1 MAPRSNRASEAA
13 LALIAAFALTSP
25 ARADDPVSSPA
36 KQAAQALVTDGIA
49 LLVDKHYDGALEK
62 FLAAYDE
69 FPSPKILLNIASTL
83 RDMGKLADAANTY
96 QRYLEDPQSG
106 AERVA
111 EVKQIVND
119 LDTKLALLVVEVTPP
134 GTEVSIDGGPWV
146 TIGVTLSTR
155 VTPGTHL
162 VRARKAG
169 LEETEVSINGFE
181 GARKDLSLALK
192 VAMGAL
198 DEPSAPVAA
207 PPPSPATVEPV
218 PEHTTGWLITGPHA
232 SGRGHARRGHSGTG
246 VSPGSVNVA
255 TVGPSL
261 AHYDDRDDD
270 ATSLLAPRTGLGKFA
285 TVVQARID
293 GKLRGAAASIG
304 LAYDLVPSLQ
314 VEAALLL
321 ANDVGGFAGAR
332 MHFLTGRLR
341 PLVSVGAPV
350 FWSDG
355 AARIG
360 LRVGGGA
367 EWIVQRHLSALV
379 EIGVE
384 HFFNPQDRYE
394 ATVVVPIL
402 GVHGRL

>member
-1 MAPRSNRASEAA
+1 MAPRSNPAFDLALVAA
-13 LALIAAFALTSP
+13 LALASSA
-25 ARADDPVSSPA
+25 ARADDPVASPG

-49 LLVDKHYDGALEK
+49 LLVDKRYDGALEK

-69 FPSPKILLNIASTL
+69 YPSPKILLNIASTL

-119 LDTKLALLVVEVTPP
+119 LDTALALLVVEVTPP

-155 VTPGTHL
+155 VTAGTHL

-169 LEETEVSINGFE
+169 LEETEVSINGFA

-198 DEPSAPVAA
+198 DEPAAPAPAAA
-207 PPPSPATVEPV
+207 PPAAPAEV
-218 PEHTTGWLITGPHA
+218 PPTHTTGWLITGPRA

-246 VSPGSVNVA
+246 VAPGSVSVA

-261 AHYDDRDDD
+261 AHYDDRDDEV
-270 ATSLLAPRTGLGKFA
+270 SLLAPRTGLGKFA
-285 TVVQARID
+285 TVVQARVD
-293 GKLRGAAASIG
+293 GKLRGAAMSLG

-321 ANDVGGFAGAR
+321 ANDVGAFAGVR

-341 PLVSVGAPV
+341 PLVSLGAPI

-355 AARIG
+355 EARIG
-360 LRVGGGA
+360 ARLGGGA

-379 EIGVE
+379 EVGVE